1 MATKFKFEIES
12 DGLTAEQAQTF
23 SAFVNSLK
31 DVEAPAIGFYPQK
44 TEVKTAAVPDMAA
57 IFAQEKILKE
67 GIAKHDTPAK
77 KRRAPKFEVPES
89 PGVIEPTP
97 GRGDTEIDEAATEEA
112 YHKEVAQKAEEAQK
126 AKDLI
131 QEKPAP
137 EEAAAQETE
146 EAVFA
151 AEIRSITLDVLKKLV
166 SAKQANH
173 RDEIKAYFA
182 KRDGART
189 STLPDEFYQEF
200 FDLLTAMA

>member
-31 DVEAPAIGFYPQK
+31 EVSRTATVAAEALKPVQIFPPAIM
-44 TEVKTAAVPDMAA
+44 TE
-57 IFAQEKILKE
+57 ILKE
-67 GIAKHDTPAK
+67 GIAKNDTPAK

-97 GRGDTEIDEAATEEA
+97 GRGDTENDEAATEEA

-137 EEAAAQETE
+137 EETE
-146 EAVFA
+146 QGDNLAPEPSTAV
-151 AEIRSITLDVLKKLV
+151 TLDMLKKLV